1 MGKDGSEK
9 RKKSGQDRQKE
20 PKEKNNR
27 REERNKEEAEEK
39 NENKEEALLYESPRR
54 KPGWRFTAG
63 STYCHSGN
71 SQQTGSARID
81 DFCTFFRLCGCIF
94 VNDSKIFTGNAS
106 TDILKFCLLL
116 VSLKVAIESEGKSA
130 SKGFAKIRF
139 SPFFFKKKIKKTRKY
154 KIFITNSRV
163 IVKYN
168 YSKIFRFS
176 M

>member
-1 MGKDGSEK
+1 MGFIEISCSEI
-9 RKKSGQDRQKE
+9 
-20 PKEKNNR
+20 
-27 REERNKEEAEEK
+27 
-39 NENKEEALLYESPRR
+39 LLYESPRR
-54 KPGWRFTAG
+54 KPGRRFTA
-63 STYCHSGN
+63 SCKYCHSGN
-71 SQQTGSARID
+71 SQQTGSAQID
-81 DFCTFFRLCGCIF
+81 DFGTFFRLCGCSS

-106 TDILKFCLLL
+106 TGILKFCLPV
-116 VSLKVAIESEGKSA
+116 VSLKVVIESEGKSA
-130 SKGFAKIRF
+130 SKGFSKIRF